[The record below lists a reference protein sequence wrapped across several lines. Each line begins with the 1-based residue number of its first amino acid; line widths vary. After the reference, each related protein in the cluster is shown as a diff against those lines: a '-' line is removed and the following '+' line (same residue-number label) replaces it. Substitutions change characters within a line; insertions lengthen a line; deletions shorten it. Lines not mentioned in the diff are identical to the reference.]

1 MKETALKILVGI
13 VSILFIAFIVTAV
26 IKESKEP
33 NPGDSGKG
41 VFPVSKEMNFQE
53 LEVIGKYDTRFG
65 NLYVYKLGGDT
76 VYVAEGQSQNA
87 PISINVK

>member
-1 MKETALKILVGI
+1 MKEVLLKIMVGLL
-13 VSILFIAFIVTAV
+13 SIAFITFAIVAV
-26 IKESKEP
+26 MKENKKLK
-33 NPGDSGKG
+33 PGDSGKG
-41 VFPVSKEMNFQE
+41 VFPISKEMNFQE

-65 NLYVYKLGGDT
+65 TLYVYKLGGDT